1 MMRWLGDE
9 FRKHLCR
16 RIGPG
21 SFAGSWRE
29 RFSKYYRSA
38 DELSLEEDAER
49 KVGMLLKMIFVAT
62 AGVVAYQF
70 FPYMGDN
77 LLHQSVSLLQVKDP
91 MFKRMGA
98 SRLSRFAID
107 DERRMKIVEIGGAKY
122 LLNMLE
128 SAKDDRTRKEALKA
142 LVALSH
148 SEQVAGVLHQSGV
161 LPIIISTPNS
171 LEYIDIENYKSKLM
185 KRYEDLKYDTS
196 I

>member
-1 MMRWLGDE
+1 MGV
-9 FRKHLCR
+9 
-16 RIGPG
+16 
-21 SFAGSWRE
+21 AGSWRE
-29 RFSKYYRSA
+29 RFSKYVGSA

-98 SRLSRFAID
+98 SRLSRFAVD

-128 SAKDDRTRKEALKA
+128 SAKDDCTRKEALKA

-148 SEQVAGVLHQSGV
+148 SEQVARVLHQSGV
-161 LPIIISTPNS
+161 LPIIRSIPNS
-171 LEYIDIENYKSKLM
+171 SEYIDVENYKSKLM

>member
-1 MMRWLGDE
+1 
-9 FRKHLCR
+9 
-16 RIGPG
+16 
-21 SFAGSWRE
+21 
-29 RFSKYYRSA
+29 
-38 DELSLEEDAER
+38 
-49 KVGMLLKMIFVAT
+49 
-62 AGVVAYQF
+62 
-70 FPYMGDN
+70 
-77 LLHQSVSLLQVKDP
+77 
-91 MFKRMGA
+91 
-98 SRLSRFAID
+98 
-107 DERRMKIVEIGGAKY
+107 MKIVEIGGAKY

-148 SEQVAGVLHQSGV
+148 SGWFVIPYGNVYCNYLSKNCLIIFTIVLNVLIYSFILPLITFQCWNAEQVAGVLHQSGV